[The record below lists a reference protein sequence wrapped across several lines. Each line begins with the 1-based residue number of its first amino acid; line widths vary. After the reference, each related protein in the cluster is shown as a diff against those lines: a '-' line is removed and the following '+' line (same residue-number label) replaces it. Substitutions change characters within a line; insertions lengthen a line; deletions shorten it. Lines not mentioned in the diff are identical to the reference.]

1 VLNYVLIKGAGD
13 LASGVALT
21 LLKDGFNVVMTEV
34 PQPTCVRKL
43 VSFAEAVYEGE
54 IMIKGISGC
63 RAGDFREALE
73 ITKQGHIAVL
83 VDPDGETL
91 KKYPP
96 LIYIDAA
103 MTKKNMGTSIDD
115 AGIVIALGP
124 GYEAGVDVH
133 AVIETKR
140 GKGMGTPLYKGTALP
155 NTGIPGDVK
164 GYTEERVLRSP
175 VDGIFTAKMKIGDPV
190 EKGDTVGYVDHAS
203 VKASISGTVRGLLK
217 SGLKVSRGAKLGDI
231 HPEVNKEVAF
241 AVTDKAWTV
250 GRGVLEAISTL
261 QKNGIHDTRKFNQ
274 LIYQRLQEELDRGK
288 PGILYT
294 LVKPPDDSKLRSGSH
309 LLVLSE
315 GFAYGTL
322 GLFSLDKEMI
332 ARAER
337 LFSQTDPSTDIIQV
351 KLSVQAD
358 GIVKVLEEPFF
369 PQKKLVIFGAGHVAL
384 PLVEMAAILGYRTVV
399 VDDRQELVS
408 RERFPKA
415 DRLICAPF
423 EEVLNDA
430 EFKADMNGMT
440 SIVIITRGHE
450 YDLLCLRHAI
460 RFDVRYAGMI
470 GSRRKVINNF
480 SALLNEGVCRKALE
494 KVAAPIGLDLGGQ
507 KPEEIALSIMA
518 QLIALENGGTGKP
531 LEQVFKN
538 EFFATELNGDSHLKG
553 GVCLWQA

>member
-1 VLNYVLIKGAGD
+1 MVLNYVLIKGAGD

-34 PQPTCVRKL
+34 PQPTCVRRL

-54 IMIKGISGC
+54 LMIEGIRGC

-175 VDGIFTAKMKIGDPV
+175 VEGIFTAKMKIGDPV
-190 EKGDTVGYVDHAS
+190 EKGDTVGYVDHAP
-203 VKASISGTVRGLLK
+203 VKANISGTVHGLLK

-231 HPEVNKEVAF
+231 HPEVNKEIAF

-274 LIYQRLQEELDRGK
+274 LIYQRLQDELDRGK

-294 LVKPPDDSKLRSGSH
+294 LVKSPGDSKLRSGSH

-322 GLFSLDKEMI
+322 GLFSLDKKMI
-332 ARAER
+332 ARSER
-337 LFSQTDPSTDIIQV
+337 LFFQTDPSTDIIQV
-351 KLSVQAD
+351 KLPVQAD
-358 GIVKVLEEPFF
+358 GMVRVMEEPFF

-430 EFKADMNGMT
+430 EFKAEMNGMT

-450 YDLLCLRHAI
+450 YDLLCLRQAI
-460 RFDVRYAGMI
+460 RFDVRYAG
-470 GSRRKVINNF
+470 
-480 SALLNEGVCRKALE
+480 
-494 KVAAPIGLDLGGQ
+494 
-507 KPEEIALSIMA
+507 
-518 QLIALENGGTGKP
+518 
-531 LEQVFKN
+531 
-538 EFFATELNGDSHLKG
+538 
-553 GVCLWQA
+553 